1 MFAEHPLFGVGAGNF
16 GAARYANYERS
27 WLEAHSVY
35 TQVAAELGFPGI
47 ICFGVF
53 VALVF
58 RENRR
63 LRRKLEEM
71 EQSGEVLYAH
81 TLSITLS
88 TALAMLLVLGI
99 TGHNMYN
106 PNYYLVAG
114 LTVALGGMAREWRED
129 GKHALR
135 PAEEGAVG

>member
-1 MFAEHPLFGVGAGNF
+1 M
-16 GAARYANYERS
+16 
-27 WLEAHSVY
+27 Y

-47 ICFGVF
+47 ICFGAF
-53 VALVF
+53 VVLVF

-81 TLSITLS
+81 TLSVTLS

-99 TGHNMYN
+99 AGHNMYN
-106 PNYYLVAG
+106 PNYYLVAA
-114 LTVALGGMAREWRED
+114 LTVALGRIARDWGED
-129 GKHALR
+129 GEHAVR
-135 PAEEGAVG
+135 PAEEGAAG